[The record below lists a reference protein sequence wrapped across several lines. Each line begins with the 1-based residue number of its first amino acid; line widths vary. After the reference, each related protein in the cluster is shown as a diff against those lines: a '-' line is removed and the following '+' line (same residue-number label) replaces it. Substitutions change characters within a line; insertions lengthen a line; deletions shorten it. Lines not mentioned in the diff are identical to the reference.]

1 MTNQEIKQQMV
12 QELEQKL
19 YRAESDLIDLKK
31 QQRWSWYVVVIE
43 IISIYTL
50 YFAIQILDSSLAAEI
65 AFGTVIIG
73 MGGLL
78 MILFFVT
85 IYSFLRALANMGLY
99 KVLIKLIFKDEKNT
113 NKYLQQETKDRIQRL
128 REKLKK
134 LEEKSED

>member
-78 MILFFVT
+78 IILFFVT